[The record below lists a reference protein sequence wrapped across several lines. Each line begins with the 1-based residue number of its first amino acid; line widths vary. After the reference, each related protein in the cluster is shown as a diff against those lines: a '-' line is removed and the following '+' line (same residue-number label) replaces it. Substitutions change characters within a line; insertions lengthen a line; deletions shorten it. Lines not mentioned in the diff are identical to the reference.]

1 MKRKSAE
8 LADATKVRADE
19 VKQQGKKKLDQL
31 KVCDLGL
38 ILNPLMLMLF
48 RQKD

>member
-8 LADATKVRADE
+8 LADTTKAQADE

-38 ILNPLMLMLF
+38 IFESIDINAL
-48 RQKD
+48 